1 MNGIPPTKFAR
12 LGNDRIA
19 YQVVGDGPVDLLW
32 VSGIGDALDARWEY
46 GPYASFLRRL
56 AAFSRLI
63 MMDRRGMGAS
73 DPVPLDALPN
83 WEEFVDDALVVLDAA
98 GTERTVLLGSNDA
111 GLTAI
116 LFAATRPERTRSLIL
131 FNATINVSAVD
142 DDSLISPIPVEALE
156 ALVASLEEHWGTEE
170 GAALGVPKQAHDPVM
185 VRFHAKNMRMSCS
198 PRQAGAYMRQNS
210 AVDIGNVLSSI
221 TVPTLMIRRQEGPS
235 YVLWNPTMRS
245 PNPSSTSTADGS

>member
-1 MNGIPPTKFAR
+1 MTEIPPTRFAK

-56 AAFSRLI
+56 ASFSRLI

-98 GTERTVLLGSNDA
+98 GSERTVLLGSNDA

-131 FNATINVSAVD
+131 FNPAINFLTPEDQMMLDEGRA
-142 DDSLISPIPVEALE
+142 IY
-156 ALVASLEEHWGTEE
+156 ASLEENWGT
-170 GAALGVPKQAHDPVM
+170 
-185 VRFHAKNMRMSCS
+185 
-198 PRQAGAYMRQNS
+198 
-210 AVDIGNVLSSI
+210 
-221 TVPTLMIRRQEGPS
+221 
-235 YVLWNPTMRS
+235 
-245 PNPSSTSTADGS
+245 